1 MKKIILSAI
10 MMMATAGAFAQHAVG
25 SFTLQ
30 PRIGVNIANVTDF
43 DEADPRIGLAA
54 GAELEYQVADWLSL
68 AGGAMYSMQGF
79 KVDVFGS
86 DATAKLDYLN
96 IPIVANF
103 YILKGLALKAGIQP
117 GFKLSAKASS
127 NDKDIELL
135 DDEVKGFDLSIPV
148 GLSYEY
154 KNLVLDGRWNV
165 GATKISEEIDGIK
178 PQNTVFQITLGYKFG
193 L

>member
-1 MKKIILSAI
+1 L
-10 MMMATAGAFAQHAVG
+10 
-25 SFTLQ
+25 
-30 PRIGVNIANVTDF
+30 
-43 DEADPRIGLAA
+43 
-54 GAELEYQVADWLSL
+54 
-68 AGGAMYSMQGF
+68 
-79 KVDVFGS
+79 
-86 DATAKLDYLN
+86 
-96 IPIVANF
+96 
-103 YILKGLALKAGIQP
+103 QP

-135 DDEVKGFDLSIPV
+135 DDDVKGFDLSIPV